1 MFYSNK
7 MLLIY
12 LHKVYFWFPAYR
24 CLLISLCRLSDF
36 LSSEGITGRDVTPF
50 ILQKVNELTQGKSLQ
65 ASILWKP
72 LNLSEVTIG
81 NTSVE
86 NVRCRKEY
94 GLKNIKDYQLSRSNR
109 GLLPY
114 SPWHVMFKDIALI
127 HNNAKVGSQI
137 ACALSKQMNE
147 KRSKSQAQHPGKP
160 PNVSEVVSIK
170 NVCVYIFNILIK
182 NESNKD
188 LHSCTGCYRRNKC
201 WFYCQRENKNTSCK
215 RHDTH
220 LSRIPP
226 NSGGK

>member
-1 MFYSNK
+1 MVSCISMSAHLFVSSLWFSQFWRYYRQRRNTVYSSK
-7 MLLIY
+7 GQRVDSR
-12 LHKVYFWFPAYR
+12 KVPPGQYPLEA
-24 CLLISLCRLSDF
+24 S
-36 LSSEGITGRDVTPF
+36 
-50 ILQKVNELTQGKSLQ
+50 KSLR
-65 ASILWKP
+65 SYYRL
-72 LNLSEVTIG
+72 L
-81 NTSVE
+81 SVE

-170 NVCVYIFNILIK
+170 HLCVYIFNILIK